1 MRHAA
6 SQNAMPVP
14 PDQGAGIAA
23 WAAAIEALPLE
34 WRQKLAPR
42 FAPYA
47 IRAARQRAVDEL
59 VLLAAQGILGSVN
72 AIAGELER
80 RLTNYAAGEF
90 RFDRGRAHPANRDKA
105 RLHQLLLLTGGKVPA
120 ARTLR
125 RPLAELAKK
134 S

>member
-1 MRHAA
+1 MH
-6 SQNAMPVP
+6 SSPPSKAMPIP

-23 WAAAIEALPLE
+23 WETAIETLPLE
-34 WRQKLAPR
+34 WRLRIAPR

-59 VLLAAQGILGSVN
+59 LLLAAQGILGSVN
-72 AIAGELER
+72 AVAAELER
-80 RLTNYAAGEF
+80 RLTTYAAGEF
-90 RFDRGRAHPANRDKA
+90 RFDRGRAHPANPDKA